1 MTDSVTYRGKRKE
14 DSVNR
19 FLAGEARRPYVLR
32 QDISAG
38 LKEQVGRPVGAKNES
53 IHSPKCTC
61 KETLVAFVGKFRS
74 MVHVNSKSGQP
85 PNTTAKRDTN
95 QQNKWLLE
103 NVFDSY
109 GNYIFCCSCIQDIL
123 GISGRRLRRLR
134 KIKQQQ
140 ASIPTIW
147 VRKDQV
153 SKDQTCNVVPP
164 VDVANVI
171 DWWANLSDD
180 SIIELRS
187 PPKLHNG
194 RGNNKKVRLLKQFL
208 EFVDNNSQ
216 PNGRRVGS
224 HGPLYFL
231 SSKFTRIS
239 APYASEEGK
248 PEQWKR
254 RSLVYEYNRT
264 LGHNENISSG
274 TAKTWLKT
282 YRPTH
287 AICPPKTDYCEMCVE
302 CQEQARR
309 HETIAMRLRQEGNS
323 TEGDIREN
331 EALAESYRM
340 LLEEH
345 KLDAANELI
354 HYRQQIND
362 SHSIY
367 SKTMML
373 WSKKSKSKTEETK
386 LRKLIDQTVFA
397 LSLDYQQSKLTPHW
411 GFSPQ
416 PSETYYLRKLSH
428 NIFGIVNHTL
438 SQNAIYIVDERIAGP
453 KNADMTISLLDH
465 YMRNNLPS
473 WTRHLCLFMDNGAT
487 NKSQFIIHWAMELV
501 CRGDY
506 DSIRMCFFVPGHGKN
521 DVDRLF
527 SRVSHAFDKSDVFNS
542 GQLQALIQ
550 DTIASADICF
560 SANNQNIVNWKNIL
574 QMKYTSFKGLKS
586 YRDFLINRNA
596 QGKVVV
602 NYKEC
607 CYMGQYTYINLLRT
621 DVGSDLD
628 IRKEL
633 SEYTYKKKG
642 LSPELSQDKIGDLL
656 KMYDKFID
664 PLLRP
669 EWLPN
674 SARREISSP
683 SVSKPSSELARQHRA
698 ALKKS
703 RKKKKGKKRECT

>member
-1 MTDSVTYRGKRKE
+1 MSDSVTYRGKRKQ
-14 DSVNR
+14 DTVNK

-32 QDISAG
+32 QDISDG
-38 LKEQVGRPVGAKNES
+38 LKEQVGGSIGAEKEYAHAS
-53 IHSPKCTC
+53 KCTC
-61 KETLVAFVGKFRS
+61 KETIVAFVGKFRN
-74 MVHVNSKSGQP
+74 MVHVKPKSNQP
-85 PNTTAKRDTN
+85 PNTTTNQDIN

-123 GISGRRLRRLR
+123 GVSGRRLRRLR

-140 ASIPTIW
+140 AIIPTAC

-164 VDVANVI
+164 ADVENVI

-180 SIIELRS
+180 SIIELRLS
-187 PPKLHNG
+187 PKLHNG
-194 RGNNKKVRLLKQFL
+194 RGNNKKEMLLKQFL

-224 HGPLYFL
+224 HGPLYYL

-239 APYASEEGK
+239 APYTSEEGK
-248 PEQWKR
+248 PEAWKR

-264 LGHNENISSG
+264 LGTNENISTG

-309 HETIAMRLRQEGNS
+309 HETIAKRLRQEGNS
-323 TEGDIREN
+323 AEGDIREN

-345 KLDAANELI
+345 KLDATNELI

-362 SHSIY
+362 SHSTY

-373 WSKKSKSKTEETK
+373 WSKKTKSKTEETK
-386 LRKLIDQTVFA
+386 LRKLIDQTVFT
-397 LSLDYQQSKLTPHW
+397 LSLDYQQSKLTPYW

-438 SQNAIYIVDERIAGP
+438 SQNAIYIVNERIAGP

-465 YMRNNLPS
+465 YILHNLPS

-487 NKSQFIIHWAMELV
+487 NKSQFIFHWAKELV
-501 CRGDY
+501 YRGDY

-527 SRVSHAFDKSDVFNS
+527 SRVSHAYDKSDVFNS
-542 GQLQALIQ
+542 GQLQAIIQ
-550 DTIASADICF
+550 NTITSTDICF
-560 SANNQNIVNWKNIL
+560 SVSNQNIIVNWKSL
-574 QMKYTSFKGLKS
+574 LGMKYTPFKGLKS
-586 YRDFLINRNA
+586 YRDFLIKRNA
-596 QGKVVV
+596 NGKVVV

-607 CYMGQYTYINLLRT
+607 CYIGQYAHINLLNNE
-621 DVGSDLD
+621 VSSDLD
-628 IRKEL
+628 LRKKI
-633 SEYTYKKKG
+633 SEYTYGNRG
-642 LSPELSQDKIGDLL
+642 LSFELSQDKVNDLI

-664 PLLRP
+664 PMLRP

-674 SARREISSP
+674 STKNETSFP
-683 SVSKPSSELARQHRA
+683 SVAAPSSELARQHRSA
-698 ALKKS
+698 S
-703 RKKKKGKKRECT
+703 KKKGSKKKTAKK

>member
-1 MTDSVTYRGKRKE
+1 MSDSATYRGKRKE
-14 DSVNR
+14 DSANR
-19 FLAGEARRPYVLR
+19 FLAGEARKPYVLR
-32 QDISAG
+32 QDISSG
-38 LKEQVGRPVGAKNES
+38 LKEQVGGPDGAENEC

-61 KETLVAFVGKFRS
+61 METLVAFVDKFRS
-74 MVHVNSKSGQP
+74 MVHVKAKSNHQP
-85 PNTTAKRDTN
+85 PNKKTSQDIN

-123 GISGRRLRRLR
+123 GVSGRRLRRLR

-140 ASIPTIW
+140 SIIPTIW

-153 SKDQTCNVVPP
+153 SKDQTCSVIPP
-164 VDVANVI
+164 ADVASAI
-171 DWWANLSDD
+171 DWWANLNND

-194 RGNNKKVRLLKQFL
+194 RGNNRKELIFKQFL

-231 SSKFTRIS
+231 NSKFTRIN
-239 APYASEEGK
+239 APYTSEAGK

-254 RSLVYEYNRT
+254 RSLVYEYNRS
-264 LGHNENISSG
+264 LGNNESISSR
-274 TAKTWLKT
+274 TANNWLKT

-345 KLDAANELI
+345 KLDAANEI
-354 HYRQQIND
+354 THYRQQVNN
-362 SHSIY
+362 SHSMY
-367 SKTMML
+367 KMTTKL
-373 WSKKSKSKTEETK
+373 WGKKSKSKTEEAK
-386 LRKLIDQTVFA
+386 LRELIDQTVFA
-397 LSLDYQQSKLTPHW
+397 ISLDYQQSKLTPYW

-465 YMRNNLPS
+465 YIRYNLPS

-487 NKSQFIIHWAMELV
+487 NKSQFIIHWAKELV
-501 CRGDY
+501 YRGDY

-527 SRVSHAFDKSDVFNS
+527 SQVSHAFDKNDVFNS
-542 GQLQALIQ
+542 KQLQTLVQ
-550 DTIASADICF
+550 NTISPTDICF
-560 SANNQNIVNWKNIL
+560 PVSNQDIIVNWKSL
-574 QMKYTSFKGLKS
+574 LGMKYTPFKGLKS
-586 YRDFLINRNA
+586 YRDFLIKCNDR
-596 QGKVVV
+596 GEVVV

-607 CYMGQYTYINLLRT
+607 CYLGQYAHINLLKNEAR
-621 DVGSDLD
+621 SDLD
-628 IRKEL
+628 LRKKI
-633 SEYTYKKKG
+633 SEYTYDKRG
-642 LSPELSQDKIGDLL
+642 LSFELSQDKINDLV
-656 KMYDKFID
+656 KMYDKFVD
-664 PLLRP
+664 PTLRP
-669 EWLPN
+669 EWLPKSKRN
-674 SARREISSP
+674 EKPSP
-683 SVSKPSSELARQHRA
+683 SVSEPSSELARQHRT
-698 ALKKS
+698 ALKKKS
-703 RKKKKGKKRECT
+703 RKKKTAKK